1 MKEEEYDFE
10 SVEHLFARK
19 LMIKQSKKIMK
30 KTLSNK
36 EADHILST
44 GMGFK
49 LVKKIYKEIMERDKG
64 KNANIKTKNL

>member
-19 LMIKQSKKIMK
+19 VIIKQSKKIMK
-30 KTLSNK
+30 RTLSEE

-49 LVKKIYKEIMERDKG
+49 LVKKIYKEIMERDGNKDE
-64 KNANIKTKNL
+64 

>member
-19 LMIKQSKKIMK
+19 LMIKQAKKVFNE
-30 KTLSNK
+30 TLSK
-36 EADHILST
+36 ERADYILST
-44 GMGFK
+44 NMGFK

-64 KNANIKTKNL
+64 KNDE